1 MRKFSGNF
9 VILLLIVFIFM
20 SMSGC
25 GSDQD
30 SIVGTWV
37 IEEYDSEN
45 GIISTDDIGT
55 IYGEMSSEFNK
66 YSLTFTKTGNVTIV
80 RPNMLGD
87 TTELNLAY
95 TIQDGLIE
103 FYDPEDTT
111 NFELYDY
118 KNSRIYIEISNDLT
132 AIFIKK

>member
-1 MRKFSGNF
+1 MRKFYGSF
-9 VILLLIVFIFM
+9 VILLLTVLIFM

-37 IEEYDSEN
+37 IEKYDSEN
-45 GIISTDDIGT
+45 GIISTDDIGI
-55 IYGEMSSEFNK
+55 IYGEVASEFNK
-66 YSLTFTKTGNVTIV
+66 YSLIFTKTGNVTII

-87 TTELNLAY
+87 ITELNLAY
-95 TIQDGLIE
+95 TVQDGLIE
-103 FYDPEDTT
+103 FYDPEDTS

-118 KNSRIYIEISNDLT
+118 KNGRIYIEISNDLT
-132 AIFIKK
+132 AIFVKK